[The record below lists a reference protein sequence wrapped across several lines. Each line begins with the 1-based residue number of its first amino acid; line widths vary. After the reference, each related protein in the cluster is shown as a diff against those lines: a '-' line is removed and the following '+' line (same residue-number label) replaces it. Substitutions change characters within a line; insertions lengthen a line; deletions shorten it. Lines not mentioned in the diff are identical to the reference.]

1 MQWSLGH
8 DAHAASAEDSREE
21 VHGLGRGTADAG
33 LLHKAGRAL
42 LAERQPAA
50 GWVELDDN
58 SLVRGER
65 ELSLLA
71 AVLADR
77 VGGHEAVVRDAVDS
91 LLVFVRVDCYR
102 LR

>member
-8 DAHAASAEDSREE
+8 DAHAASAVDSREE

-50 GWVELDDN
+50 GWVELDDD
-58 SLVRGER
+58 SLGLGEL
-65 ELSLLA
+65 ELTRLA
-71 AVLADR
+71 AVVLDR
-77 VGGHEAVVRDAVDS
+77 VGAQAAVVRDSVDS
-91 LLVFVRVDCYR
+91 LFGFVRVDCYR